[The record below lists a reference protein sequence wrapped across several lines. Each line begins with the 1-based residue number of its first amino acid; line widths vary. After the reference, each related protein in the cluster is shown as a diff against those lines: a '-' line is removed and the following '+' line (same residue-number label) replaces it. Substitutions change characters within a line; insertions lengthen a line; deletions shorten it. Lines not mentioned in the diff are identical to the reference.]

1 MKKRIA
7 KRKRN
12 RDIKENTREWLKEM
26 CHLDCYY
33 IDSTPI
39 EEVPYDYLK
48 NYWSNNKR
56 SINGIPKRS
65 IRKQV
70 YNEYKKLILE
80 LEAMTPEEIG
90 DFFGSVPWILD
101 FFEKNNSDTE
111 EEKNK

>member
-7 KRKRN
+7 KKKRN
-12 RDIKENTREWLKEM
+12 RGIKENTREWLKEM

-33 IDSTPI
+33 IDSTLI
-39 EEVPYDYLK
+39 EGVPYDYLK

-65 IRKQV
+65 ILKQV

-80 LEAMTPEEIG
+80 LKAMTPEEIS

-111 EEKNK
+111 EVKE